1 MTFAEMRKPSPQNA
15 EIFTVKVVFLFMFMK
30 KITLG
35 KSYTLYNSAPYTEV
49 TQVSL
54 LQQPPNTKLL
64 RLQFQH
70 TSLHYFPL
78 VSSHMN
84 VDSDNHVM
92 TYCSNKHNW
101 LVTIGQW
108 GWSSIQQQL
117 VQSGKPRQM
126 SSSVHRSSS
135 HVLRTGKRNLL
146 FRIGIPRYV
155 TYFHI
160 IYPPCDFI

>member
-1 MTFAEMRKPSPQNA
+1 MRKPSLQNA
-15 EIFTVKVVFLFMFMK
+15 KIFTVKVIFPFMFMK

-35 KSYTLYNSAPYTEV
+35 KSYTLYNFAPYTEV

-54 LQQPPNTKLL
+54 MEQQPNIKLL
-64 RLQFQH
+64 HLQFQL

-78 VSSHMN
+78 VSAEMN

-92 TYCSNKHNW
+92 TFCSNKHNG

-108 GWSSIQQQL
+108 GWSSIQQQM

-126 SSSVHRSSS
+126 SSSSIHRSSS
-135 HVLRTGKRNLL
+135 HVLRTGNRNLF
-146 FRIGIPRYV
+146 FRLGISRYV

-160 IYPPCDFI
+160 IYPSCDFI